1 MGTVSQKAV
10 ALISAVRFP
19 FWGLRFHVYGLTGK
33 CRYGGGQLRVLYA
46 GTQPF
51 FHYFK
56 TMAFSELPKEEFFG
70 SYSIFELGRAR
81 QGLCWDLE
89 LFRSHRIFAN
99 LGFFPSGLFVPEWL
113 SGIADLV
120 QQKNI
125 EDTSRSRKRDRNL
138 MSKNDI
144 SYSVTTDTS
153 DLDYFYDEMYGPHI
167 QQKHGESDFF
177 MTQEEMMS
185 KVRANRGEL
194 IMIYLGKEAVGGSF
208 IFYEDGRPRLFSLG
222 VLRNDKDLMRRGV
235 GTAIYLCSFDHLSK
249 NGFRNVHMGWSRAV
263 LSDGS
268 LYFKQRF
275 GLKVEETSV
284 IGHFLRYSNASDAAK
299 ECLKHMGFIHYRHGK
314 TKAALFRKNVPAG
327 SDTVLLQK
335 QAQVEALGLDGM
347 DVIDLSQPG
356 PPAFHRKS
364 KAKVEQRTQ

>member
-10 ALISAVRFP
+10 ALISAVPFP

-56 TMAFSELPKEEFFG
+56 TTAFSEVPKEEFFG

-144 SYSVTTDTS
+144 SYTVTTDTS

-177 MTQEEMMS
+177 MTREKMMS

-194 IMIYLGKEAVGGSF
+194 IMIYLGKKAVGGSF
-208 IFYEDGRPRLFSLG
+208 IIYEDGRPRLFSLG
-222 VLRNDKDLMRRGV
+222 VLPNDKDLMRRGV

-249 NGFRNVHMGWSRAV
+249 NGFREVHMGWSRAT

-284 IGHFLRYSNASDAAK
+284 IGHFLRYSNSSEAAK

-314 TKAALFRKNVPAG
+314 TKAALFRKDVTTG

-335 QAQVEALGLDGM
+335 QAQVEALGLDGI

-364 KAKVEQRTQ
+364 KAKVEQRKQ

>member
-125 EDTSRSRKRDRNL
+125 EDTSRSRKRDRIL

-177 MTQEEMMS
+177 MTREEMMS

-249 NGFRNVHMGWSRAV
+249 NGFREIHMGWSRAV

-314 TKAALFRKNVPAG
+314 TKAALFRKNVTAG

-364 KAKVEQRTQ
+364 KAKVEQRRS

>member
-56 TMAFSELPKEEFFG
+56 TMAFSEVPKEEFFG

-167 QQKHGESDFF
+167 QQKHGESEFL
-177 MTQEEMMS
+177 MTKEEMMS

-222 VLRNDKDLMRRGV
+222 VLPNDKDLMRRGV

-249 NGFRNVHMGWSRAV
+249 NGFREVHMGWSRAV

-284 IGHFLRYSNASDAAK
+284 IGHFLRYSNASEAAK
-299 ECLKHMGFIHYRHGK
+299 ECLKHIGFIHYRHGK
-314 TKAALFRKNVPAG
+314 TKAALFRKNVTAG

-335 QAQVEALGLDGM
+335 QAQVEALGLDGI

-356 PPAFHRKS
+356 LPAFHRES
-364 KAKVEQRTQ
+364 KAKVEQRKQ

>member
-1 MGTVSQKAV
+1 MGRVSQKAG
-10 ALISAVRFP
+10 ALIKAVRFP
-19 FWGLRFHVYGLTGK
+19 FWGLRFHVYGLTGT
-33 CRYGGGQLRVLYA
+33 CRHGGGQLRVLYA

-56 TMAFSELPKEEFFG
+56 TTAFSELPKEEFFG

-89 LFRSHRIFAN
+89 LFRSHKILAN
-99 LGFFPSGLFVPEWL
+99 SGLFPSSLFVPEWL
-113 SGIADLV
+113 SGVADLV

-144 SYSVTTDTS
+144 SYSVTTDAG
-153 DLDYFYDEMYGPHI
+153 DFDYFYDEMYSPHMH
-167 QQKHGESDFF
+167 QKHGESAFL
-177 MTQEEMMS
+177 MSKEEMMS
-185 KVRANRGEL
+185 RVRADQGEL
-194 IMIYLGKEAVGGSF
+194 IMIHMGRDAVGGSF
-208 IFYEDGRPRLFSLG
+208 IFYEDGRPRLFSQG

-249 NGFRNVHMGWSRAV
+249 NGFRGVHMGWSRAF

-284 IGHFLRYSNASDAAK
+284 IGHFLRFSNASEAAK

-314 TKAALFRKNVPAG
+314 TKAALFRKNVTAD
-327 SDTVLLQK
+327 SDAVLFQK
-335 QAQVEALGLDGM
+335 KAQAEALGLDGV
-347 DVIDLSQPG
+347 DVIDLGQSG
-356 PPAFHRKS
+356 PFTPYRKS
-364 KAKVEQRTQ
+364 KAEVKQRTQ